1 MDSKRLVHEV
11 FEEGSAAR
19 VPIHVEAEDKRYEY
33 VLGDVLGVGTR
44 ISDWRDFYLKGGP
57 FARGNGV
64 SLSEWADSLDID
76 AYDWPDIDEAV
87 NTAVLKYRE
96 KVLRIGVDR
105 FILFKVLGPTETS
118 ESFFASKVPERLL
131 RLGQISHRYGFAVIL
146 RLKPKK
152 AIKVYDRIS
161 SYLLELIKAGV
172 ELEFVDAVRIADD
185 MASYFGPV
193 YPMWFI
199 ENHYLRWHRE
209 FTNAIK
215 KGGKYAILHCDGDLR
230 KRGVIVKLAELY
242 DGFHPLDFMRKSTVG
257 DALKWVEA
265 IVEARRMVSEGKVFF
280 TGMPVDLIFSDNV
293 DIQEFLRVPRRLIEL
308 HGSRWLVLAT
318 THRPYPSRSYSEE
331 LPRRKVESVRRT
343 LIHLK

>member
-199 ENHYLRWHRE
+199 ENHYLRWHR
-209 FTNAIK
+209 
-215 KGGKYAILHCDGDLR
+215 
-230 KRGVIVKLAELY
+230 VKLAELY

-265 IVEARRMVSEGKVFF
+265 IVEARGMVGEGKVFF

-318 THRPYPSRSYSEE
+318 THRPYPGRSYSEE
-331 LPRRKVESVRRT
+331 LPREKVESVRK
-343 LIHLK
+343 LLL